1 MTSAPSNAA
10 ADYVDTG
17 LAESGSS
24 KASHSDAAR
33 GALVLVGAGP
43 GDPDLLTLKAVKALQ
58 SADVVL
64 YDDLVS
70 DGVLAFVSANA
81 ERIHVGKRGGRP
93 SVRQSAICDLAI
105 AHALKGKRVI
115 RLKGGDP
122 MVFGRADEELLAAEA
137 AGVPV
142 EVVSGITAA
151 FGAAASLQLSL
162 TKRGVSRRLQFVTAH
177 AKDGA
182 LPDDLDFRALADPSA
197 TTCVYMGVRT
207 LPPFIEALL
216 GHGLAPGTPV
226 VIVENATC
234 GDERII
240 RSTLRDIVVEST
252 STLFEGP
259 CLIIIGEAMRARE
272 SGALTTGLLAAE

>member
-1 MTSAPSNAA
+1 MAHTGSTEVSGGCAP
-10 ADYVDTG
+10 
-17 LAESGSS
+17 
-24 KASHSDAAR
+24 R

-43 GDPDLLTLKAVKALQ
+43 GDPDLLTLKAVKALA

-70 DGVLAFVSANA
+70 DGVLAFVSAHA

-93 SVRQSAICDLAI
+93 SARQSEICDLAI
-105 AHALKGKRVI
+105 AHALQGKRVV

-122 MVFGRADEELLAAEA
+122 MVFGRADEELQAAEA

-177 AKDGA
+177 ARDGA
-182 LPDDLDFRALADPSA
+182 LPDDLDFRALADPTA
-197 TTCVYMGVRT
+197 TTCVYMGVKT
-207 LPPFIEALL
+207 LPPLVQALRE
-216 GHGLAPGTPV
+216 HGLASQTPV

-234 GDERII
+234 ADERIVRGTLGEIVAQAASI
-240 RSTLRDIVVEST
+240 RFD
-252 STLFEGP
+252 GP
-259 CLIIIGEAMRARE
+259 CLIIIGEAMRERE
-272 SGALTTGLLAAE
+272 ASAIASGLAAGLLAAE